1 MNDIK
6 LTENQEALLARIDL
20 IAEGAW
26 FDDVVTQAFEQEV
39 IKTKLQAKATLNQLI
54 KKGILAVDTTKEE
67 GSSWVTLTDLGGD
80 VIGGII
86 TDLGIAAEEVLDGLA
101 DEDEDEDLLGDIPE
115 AEVLAVLD
123 ADEIEAEAAELEEE
137 EEDLLGDTGE
147 IDLVVKEQVVSHTE
161 NYTVNEW
168 VDAEDTEWTETL
180 FADGS
185 RTLKRRRLVSN
196 AWRTDYWG
204 AEFSG
209 DSERATTAKLAK
221 LARANGH
228 FTHTPH
234 EV

>member
-26 FDDVVTQAFEQEV
+26 FDEVVTQAFEQEV

-80 VIGGII
+80 VIGGVI

-101 DEDEDEDLLGDIPE
+101 NEEEDEDLLGDLVVE
-115 AEVLAVLD
+115 AE
-123 ADEIEAEAAELEEE
+123 EELEEE

-168 VDAEDTEWTETL
+168 VDTEDTEWTETL

>member
-26 FDDVVTQAFEQEV
+26 FDEVVTQAFEQEV

-80 VIGGII
+80 VIGGVI

-101 DEDEDEDLLGDIPE
+101 DEEEDEDLLGDVTE
-115 AEVLAVLD
+115 EEVRVGRVILEQVA
-123 ADEIEAEAAELEEE
+123 AAEEEEE

-168 VDAEDTEWTETL
+168 VDTEDTEWTETL

>member
-26 FDDVVTQAFEQEV
+26 FDEVVTQAFEQEV

-101 DEDEDEDLLGDIPE
+101 DEEEDEDLLGDLVVE
-115 AEVLAVLD
+115 
-123 ADEIEAEAAELEEE
+123 DEEELEEE